1 MAHNKKF
8 GEFMAAAM
16 VVPPAAVTSTALSAS
31 SVNATG
37 YDRATFIFQMG
48 APSSTDAYL
57 SSGVLIY
64 KASTSG
70 ATYSAVTGASFGTHI
85 TGGAMSKANFVI
97 DVNVD
102 KDKPWMKVSASN
114 CSSTGYY
121 SVIAVCRTA
130 QNNPP
135 TTLSGQMVYVD

>member
-8 GEFMAAAM
+8 GEFMVAGIA
-16 VVPPAAVTSTALSAS
+16 VPPAAVTSTRLEAS

-37 YDRATFIFQMG
+37 FDRATFIFQVG
-48 APSSTDAYL
+48 GPTSVDAFL
-57 SSGVLIY
+57 SSGNLIY
-64 KASTSG
+64 NASTSG
-70 ATYSAVTGASFGTHI
+70 ATYTAVTGASFGTHI
-85 TGGAMSKANFVI
+85 TGGQSQANFVI

-102 KDKPWMKVSASN
+102 QSKPWLKVSASN

-121 SVIAVCRTA
+121 SVVAVLRTPGTK
-130 QNNPP
+130 PP